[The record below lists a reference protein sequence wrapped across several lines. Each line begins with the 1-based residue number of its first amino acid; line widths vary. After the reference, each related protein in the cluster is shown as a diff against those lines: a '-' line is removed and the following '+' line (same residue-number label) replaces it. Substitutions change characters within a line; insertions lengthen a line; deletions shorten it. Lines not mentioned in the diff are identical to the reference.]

1 MGVKDLIFT
10 FTFNFDFFYPQF
22 KVKISCSFLVMSY
35 IVCFIFFILYLH
47 AHRWHP
53 QVITRRLE
61 FDFGNSMT
69 LFLLSDLTSIENRQ
83 KLKFLEVVKSSSVK
97 CIPRLFVSSVNMFR
111 RLKVSS
117 NRIKFVTF
125 H

>member
-1 MGVKDLIFT
+1 MLYIMGVEDLIFT

-22 KVKISCSFLVMSY
+22 KVKISCSFLAMSY

-47 AHRWHP
+47 THRRLP

-69 LFLLSDLTSIENRQ
+69 LFFISDLTSIENHQ
-83 KLKFLEVVKSSSVK
+83 NLKFLEVVKSSPVK
-97 CIPRLFVSSVNMFR
+97 CIPRLIVSSVNI
-111 RLKVSS
+111 SS
-117 NRIKFVTF
+117 IESFVK
-125 H
+125 